1 LQNSQLSDRI
11 DRSVNPISQNILKD
25 IINYSNISQSQVR
38 NSKGTTLATYDRY
51 HDVLSQFSKINKKA
65 SMGDVRRDSHK
76 LVIDQRTPVN
86 SIPSSMGN
94 SEFFNENRSIEMIQ
108 SQVVCQ
114 EQPQVSR
121 EQSSR
126 KGSLNNSMSKG
137 QLLSLEK
144 ERSELAVKI
153 DELQSVE
160 EGIVIEYSEMI
171 SEWEQMIHI

>member
-1 LQNSQLSDRI
+1 
-11 DRSVNPISQNILKD
+11 
-25 IINYSNISQSQVR
+25 
-38 NSKGTTLATYDRY
+38 
-51 HDVLSQFSKINKKA
+51 
-65 SMGDVRRDSHK
+65 MGDVRRDSQK
-76 LVIDQRTPVN
+76 LVIDQRTPIN

-114 EQPQVSR
+114 EQPR

-144 ERSELAVKI
+144 ERSELAAKL
-153 DELQSVE
+153 DELHSVE
-160 EGIVIEYSEMI
+160 EGIVVEYSEMI
-171 SEWEQMIHI
+171 SEWEQMIHIEQQNSRLTKKLAEAEIRRETLKSEIESSS